1 MAHLLGAEAPAGV
14 TAIAE
19 ARARIVERL
28 AKLLASGRDLRPR
41 SARELPAETERHL
54 VAGAFAILSERVGE
68 AERLPLLAPELTSML
83 ATPYVTPHQA

>member
-28 AKLLASGRDLRPR
+28 AKLLASGRELRPK
-41 SARELPAETERHL
+41 SAGELPSETERHL

-68 AERLPLLAPELTSML
+68 AERLPLLAPDLTAML
-83 ATPYVTPHQA
+83 SASYLNST